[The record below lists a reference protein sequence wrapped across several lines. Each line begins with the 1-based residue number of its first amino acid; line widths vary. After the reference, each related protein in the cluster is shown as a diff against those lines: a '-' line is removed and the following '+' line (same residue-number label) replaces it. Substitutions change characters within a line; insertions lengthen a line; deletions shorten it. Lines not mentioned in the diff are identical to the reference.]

1 MVCSEPNLIQ
11 AQCFLSTNT
20 VSPPQLFTKYS
31 LRSMSS
37 VSVFRAKLL
46 SPEIMDEVI
55 SAGKKSSRDVLNTQD
70 RGWAL

>member
-1 MVCSEPNLIQ
+1 
-11 AQCFLSTNT
+11 
-20 VSPPQLFTKYS
+20 
-31 LRSMSS
+31 MSS

-70 RGWAL
+70 RGGHCKWGGRRGRGGPCRPWLSMCAAAGAKQ